1 MDLPE
6 LQEGLQNIEQ
16 DAAPSD
22 EISLPPEAGGGETP
36 PEAEAPWE
44 LNADSM
50 RDAFGGWYGND
61 EGLGEM
67 FLTQLRAHGVDTK
80 AATEAMLRE
89 LLSGLVNDMNL
100 LQSKL
105 SGFMAELSKQTQQA
119 QAVVDSAQAAIDSSN
134 PDAAALDVQ
143 MPSGAMPQFNDLAID
158 SGMDGGMPPDAG
170 AGAGEMPP
178 EAGGGEMPPDAGAGA
193 GEMPPEAG
201 GGEMPPEAGAG
212 AGEMPPEAGGGEMP
226 PEAGAGA
233 GEMPP
238 ENTPSDARIK
248 NVLSDA
254 RLKKIKTKL
263 LSNRKPKGNGINSNI
278 LAACKR
284 GF

>member
-178 EAGGGEMPPDAGAGA
+178 E
-193 GEMPPEAG
+193 
-201 GGEMPPEAGAG
+201 
-212 AGEMPPEAGGGEMP
+212 
-226 PEAGAGA
+226 
-233 GEMPP
+233 
-238 ENTPSDARIK
+238 NTPSDARIK

>member
-16 DAAPSD
+16 DTAPSD
-22 EISLPPEAGGGETP
+22 EINLPPDAGGGEMP

-44 LNADSM
+44 LNTDSM

-61 EGLGEM
+61 DALGEM
-67 FLTQLRAHGVDTK
+67 FLSQLRAHGVNTK

-143 MPSGAMPQFNDLAID
+143 MPSGEMPQFNDLAIN
-158 SGMDGGMPPDAG
+158 SGMDGASEMPPE

-178 EAGGGEMPPDAGAGA
+178 EAGAS
-193 GEMPPEAG
+193 
-201 GGEMPPEAGAG
+201 EMPPEAGAG
-212 AGEMPPEAGGGEMP
+212 EVP
-226 PEAGAGA
+226 PEAGAGEVPPEAGA
-233 GEMPP
+233 GEVPP
-238 ENTPSDARIK
+238 EGTPSDVRIK

-263 LSNRKPKGNGINSNI
+263 LSNRKPKGKGINSNI